1 MDKQEFIEKLADLAY
16 RLVWLRNEQL
26 AADLNQM
33 FEINPSVVVDDRMV
47 TLVYA
52 GEHTAS
58 VDIMTDSSDEIR
70 VELSTKLESTLAGD
84 ATLVFALDFQIPVGS
99 VNRQEFEEL
108 RAASKHFASS
118 CS

>member
-52 GEHTAS
+52 GEQPAS
-58 VDIMTDSSDEIR
+58 VDIRTDGFDEIR
-70 VELSTKLESTLAGD
+70 VELSTKLEPTPAGG
-84 ATLVFALDFQIPVGS
+84 ASLVFALDFQIPVGS
-99 VNRQEFEEL
+99 ASRQEFEEL
-108 RAASKHFASS
+108 HAASKHFSSS